1 MKKALVIL
9 LALTMVMSMVAMV
22 PMGAS
27 AAEEEELAVGAVA
40 EGYKPEGTA
49 INNAEE
55 FAAMATD
62 GKYYLA
68 ADIELKAT
76 YPEIFTGTLDGNGKT
91 ITTSVPVFAQVEG
104 AVKNLTLKGYI
115 EIAEDTAP
123 NVAGALAIKAA
134 LANDVTITN
143 VANYATMISKVV
155 GCAGLVGLVGQ
166 GQAKTSTTIT
176 NCANYAN
183 IEGGEQKADGT
194 WQLIV
199 DNAGLVVCSLALGHD
214 DLTGIK
220 FVDCANYGDIGS
232 NGRNAGIVSK
242 TRGPAQFINCV
253 NEGNIVS
260 ENMIAAGIVVGLS
273 LDVNDAKALGFG
285 TQKVNNVESRTEV
298 SIYDTY
304 LFDGCVNNGD
314 VTAFGYDGNSGVGGI
329 IGSSLLLNELI
340 IKNCS
345 NTGDVVHTSTSKAGN
360 IGGII
365 GNTALNNVNE
375 KIHIENCTNKGN
387 IGTAEDLAARADNLS
402 GANLFRAGGITAG
415 IQGKDLIVKNNYNY
429 GNVYGN
435 AIAGGIVA
443 AFGSVEKPVNALVI
457 GNVNYGDIYGD
468 QRLGGI
474 AGNIAG
480 GIAWGPTFMY
490 NIVIGDVTGRY
501 VTMGGIVGHA
511 QNVSGLVAKYN
522 IVAGTISC
530 ITGPNNLSK
539 DYILVQNGGTVSNA
553 VHYYYVGA
561 NGENRYFIAPQ
572 TGKVAID
579 GDKVTFTANTAFAIA
594 GTINNGDSIVQT
606 TAKGTNNIAYDN
618 VYLYEADN
626 SKTYAIW
633 PRNFTAAPVEID
645 VTGAYP
651 VATAGGF
658 ACDIIEWNVASDNK
672 TVELVTSD
680 NPVIASAI
688 SWSITG
694 RPIGWET
701 NVVLE
706 GCSETFIANAFGN
719 QWRAFEFVD
728 NNTGWTMDDFTSGAV
743 AKYMNDVIGET
754 VFYQNLDEEL
764 FTVDAFPTTDKS
776 HAKVVEVNGV
786 LGNEV
791 FDTSNDSGSP
801 ETGDATIYVVIA
813 LAVSTI
819 ALAGFMVAKK
829 VKEN

>member
-9 LALTMVMSMVAMV
+9 LALTMVMSMVAMI

-27 AAEEEELAVGAVA
+27 AAEEEELDVGAVA

-55 FAAMATD
+55 FAAMAAD

-68 ADIELKAT
+68 ADIELNAT
-76 YPEIFTGTLDGNGKT
+76 YLENFTGTLDGNGKT
-91 ITTSVPVFAQVEG
+91 ITTSVPVFDQLNGTVM
-104 AVKNLTLKGYI
+104 NLALKGYV
-115 EIAEDTAP
+115 EITEETGV
-123 NVAGALAIKAA
+123 NMAGALAIEAA
-134 LANDVTITN
+134 FANDVNITN
-143 VANYATMISKVV
+143 VANYATVTSKIL
-155 GCAGLVGLVGQ
+155 GCAGFIGLVGQ
-166 GQAKTSTTIT
+166 GMAKTCTTIT
-176 NCANYAN
+176 NCVNYAA
-183 IEGGEQKADGT
+183 IEGGEQKADGS
-194 WQLIV
+194 WQLIA
-199 DNAGLVVCSLALGHD
+199 DNAGFVVCSVALGHD

-260 ENMIAAGIVVGLS
+260 ENMLAGGIVAGIS
-273 LDVNDAKALGFG
+273 LDVSDAKALGLG
-285 TQKVNNVESRTEV
+285 LNATGNARTEV

-304 LFDGCVNNGD
+304 LFDGCVNKGD

-345 NTGDVVHTSTSKAGN
+345 NTGDVVHTSTKKAGS

-365 GNTALNNVNE
+365 GNTALNNANV
-375 KIHIENCTNKGN
+375 KVYIENCTNKGN
-387 IGTAEDLAARADNLS
+387 VGTAEHSAALVDNSTS
-402 GANLFRAGGITAG
+402 GANLFRAGGIAG
-415 IQGKDLIVKNNYNY
+415 AVQGKDLIIKNNYNY
-429 GNVYGN
+429 GEVYGN
-435 AIAGGIVA
+435 LIAGGIVG
-443 AFGSVEKPVNALVI
+443 AFGNVENGANALAI

-468 QRLGGI
+468 TRVGGI

-490 NIVIGDVTGRY
+490 NIVIGDVYGKY
-501 VTMGGIVGHA
+501 VTMGGVVGHA

-522 IVAGTISC
+522 IVAGKITC
-530 ITGPNNLSK
+530 ITGPNSTSK
-539 DYILVQNGGTVSNA
+539 DYKLVEDGGSVSNA

-572 TGKVAID
+572 KGTVAID
-579 GDKVTFTANTAFAIA
+579 GDKVTFTADSKAAFPIA
-594 GTINNGDSIVQT
+594 GTINNGDSIIQKKVSPY
-606 TAKGTNNIAYDN
+606 NN

-626 SKTYAIW
+626 GKTYAIW

-651 VATAGGF
+651 VASAGGF
-658 ACDIIEWNVASDNK
+658 ACDIIEWNVADDNR
-672 TVELVTSD
+672 TVELVTA
-680 NPVIASAI
+680 NHPVIASAI

-706 GCSETFIANAFGN
+706 GCSETFIANAFAN
-719 QWRAFEFVD
+719 TWRAFEFVD
-728 NNTGWTMDDFTSGAV
+728 NNTGWTMDDFTSGKV
-743 AKYMNDVIGET
+743 AYELNREIGEEI
-754 VFYQNLDEEL
+754 FRQNLRADLFEVDE
-764 FTVDAFPTTDKS
+764 FPTTDQA
-776 HAKVVEVNGV
+776 HAKVTIVDGDYWNVT
-786 LGNEV
+786 
-791 FDTSNDSGSP
+791 FDPNDDLGSP

-813 LAVSTI
+813 LAVSAI